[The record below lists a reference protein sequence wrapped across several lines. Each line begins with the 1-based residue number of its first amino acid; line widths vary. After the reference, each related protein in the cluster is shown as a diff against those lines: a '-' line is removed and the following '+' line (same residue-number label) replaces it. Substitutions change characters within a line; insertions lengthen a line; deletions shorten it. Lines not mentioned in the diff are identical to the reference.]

1 MSQTGVNS
9 QEFRTKMATVKTLML
24 RLIVSAV
31 FNAALV
37 LSQNSSQNT
46 AESAIQLTDEV
57 QFVHESKFLRF
68 QNIPVMIES

>member
-1 MSQTGVNS
+1 
-9 QEFRTKMATVKTLML
+9 MATVKTLML
-24 RLIVSAV
+24 RFIGVV

-37 LSQNSSQNT
+37 LSQNSSRNT

-68 QNIPVMIES
+68 QNTSA